1 VKKVLLGIIVPV
13 LALLGAAFSTAP
25 GKITAAPTQIQN
37 ILIQNP
43 RPGQPLQGIETI
55 EGRVR
60 GDGFQSGTLH
70 FAYSGVENPTWF
82 YLADL
87 EPAED
92 SGSNHPFL
100 VEWDTSQ
107 ITDGDYDLRL
117 KAYFEDQVTLSERVR
132 VLRVRN
138 YTVIETSTPA
148 PDVTRAPLPTSTRV
162 VSETQAAVRASTLPE
177 NPAAIEIEDF
187 QRSLGFGLASAAGL
201 FVVGGIYFTVKRLRK
216 NRFKKR

>member
-1 VKKVLLGIIVPV
+1 VPGLV
-13 LALLGAAFSTAP
+13 LLGAAFSTTP
-25 GKITAAPTQIQN
+25 GEFTAAPTQIQN

-43 RPGQPLQGIETI
+43 REGQPLQGVEMI

-60 GDGFQSGTLH
+60 GDGFQSGILH

-82 YLADL
+82 YIADL
-87 EPAED
+87 EPAEGG
-92 SGSNHPFL
+92 GSNHPFL

-117 KAYFEDQVTLSERVR
+117 KAYFEEKVTLSERVR
-132 VLRVRN
+132 DLRIRN

-148 PDVTRAPLPTSTRV
+148 PDVTRNPEETPTLV
-162 VSETQAAVRASTLPE
+162 VPETTAETGAATLPE
-177 NPAAIEIEDF
+177 NPAAIKIEDF
-187 QRSLGFGLASAAGL
+187 QRSLGFGLAAAVGL
-201 FVVGGIYFTVKRLRK
+201 FVVGGFYFTVKRLRK